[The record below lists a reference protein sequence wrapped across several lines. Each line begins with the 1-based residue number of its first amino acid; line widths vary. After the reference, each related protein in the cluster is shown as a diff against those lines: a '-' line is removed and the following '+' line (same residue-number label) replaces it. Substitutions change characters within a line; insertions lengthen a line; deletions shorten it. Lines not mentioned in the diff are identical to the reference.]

1 MPQILAIAISVL
13 LVVVAGTIFLL
24 GVMVLGFKHVE
35 KRLKEYQH
43 TEEKT

>member
-1 MPQILAIAISVL
+1 MLQILAIALSVL
-13 LVVVAGTIFLL
+13 ICVVAAVIFLL

-43 TEEKT
+43 DEEKT